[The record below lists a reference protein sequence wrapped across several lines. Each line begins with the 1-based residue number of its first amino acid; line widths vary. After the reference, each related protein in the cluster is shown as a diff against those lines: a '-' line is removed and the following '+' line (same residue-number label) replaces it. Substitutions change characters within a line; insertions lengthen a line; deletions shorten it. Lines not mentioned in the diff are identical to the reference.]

1 MTEASNVSSK
11 SIKVGVAV
19 PAAGSGQR
27 MEGTRKAFLELLGEP
42 MLLHAVRPFLAEVR
56 VVAVV
61 VALSNEDASELPAW
75 SKSVDPRMMF
85 VRGGKTRSQ
94 SVRQAIE
101 ALPTEVDVIA
111 IHDAARPLVSSSVVS
126 RCIDL
131 AADGFGVIAGTPAVD
146 TIKCVGEDETV
157 VRTLDRDMLWH
168 AHTPQVFPAGVLRGA
183 YSDKSVEGTDDAALV
198 EGLRSSLQIKMVDAG
213 RLNLKVT
220 YRSDLALAEA
230 ILTSVSDS
238 S

>member
-1 MTEASNVSSK
+1 MVDDDLNGASRVLRPAHADVANAIGAATSQVGGQIEGVYTLDNMTRE
-11 SIKVGVAV
+11 
-19 PAAGSGQR
+19 Q
-27 MEGTRKAFLELLGEP
+27 
-42 MLLHAVRPFLAEVR
+42 
-56 VVAVV
+56 
-61 VALSNEDASELPAW
+61 AL
-75 SKSVDPRMMF
+75 
-85 VRGGKTRSQ
+85 
-94 SVRQAIE
+94 
-101 ALPTEVDVIA
+101 
-111 IHDAARPLVSSSVVS
+111 DAAKAEAAERAAHIEDLR